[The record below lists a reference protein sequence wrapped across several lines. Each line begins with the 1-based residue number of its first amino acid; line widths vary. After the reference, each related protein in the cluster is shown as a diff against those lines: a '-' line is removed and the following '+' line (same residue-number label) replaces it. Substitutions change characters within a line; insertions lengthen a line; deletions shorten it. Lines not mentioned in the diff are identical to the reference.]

1 VIVCGLFEWKR
12 ICKGLLSFVFICD
25 AIEDPIIKKEVIVDD
40 VNFPMIYFPFIYFK
54 SSAAPAYIARVMVL
68 NAT

>member
-1 VIVCGLFEWKR
+1 MLVVNS
-12 ICKGLLSFVFICD
+12 LLVRKI
-25 AIEDPIIKKEVIVDD
+25 EVIVDD